1 MNKLKKLFSP
11 IDLTKGCIWKVILW
25 FSFPIL
31 LSYLFQQIYTITD
44 AIICGQYLNSNQVAG
59 VNNTTNIV
67 FIVLQFSFGCT
78 AGFSVVTSNKIG
90 QKDEEG
96 VRKSFAMQIKLSFY
110 ISIIMTI
117 IACIMINPLL
127 KLIGLTRSS
136 NPVQNEIYASARLY
150 VMVIF
155 LGTIAQIFY
164 NLICSF
170 LRSIGDSFTPLV
182 FLIVSTVLNI
192 IIDILFVAVF
202 KWGVFGAA
210 IATVIA
216 QALSAVS
223 CFIYTFIKYPKYRLK
238 LSHFKRDFKFMG
250 YHLKLG
256 LPLAFQFSVLAVGL
270 IVVQA
275 VIVKFDTASTGEV
288 ISACAQN
295 GFGAANKL
303 NSFLMCPF
311 SALGTAMLSYC
322 AQNNGA
328 GNYLRIRS
336 GVKQALIIMLIEY
349 VIFAGAG
356 LLLTINGCYM
366 RMFYSSEKINEMTIF
381 YGNRYLYCDLSLYFI
396 LGTLFVFRN
405 SLQGIGKAIY
415 PFLAGVGELIAR
427 VLVCLILP
435 SLINGGSIDIN
446 ASKSSVLGL
455 AFADPVAWSF
465 AVIIMLFGVIK
476 YIYHTPKKLENN
488 A

>member
-110 ISIIMTI
+110 ISVIMTI

-127 KLIGLTRSS
+127 KLIGLTSSS

-182 FLIVSTVLNI
+182 FLIVSTILNI

-275 VIVKFDTASTGEV
+275 VIVKFDTASTG
-288 ISACAQN
+288 
-295 GFGAANKL
+295 
-303 NSFLMCPF
+303 
-311 SALGTAMLSYC
+311 
-322 AQNNGA
+322 
-328 GNYLRIRS
+328 
-336 GVKQALIIMLIEY
+336 
-349 VIFAGAG
+349 
-356 LLLTINGCYM
+356 
-366 RMFYSSEKINEMTIF
+366 
-381 YGNRYLYCDLSLYFI
+381 
-396 LGTLFVFRN
+396 
-405 SLQGIGKAIY
+405 
-415 PFLAGVGELIAR
+415 
-427 VLVCLILP
+427 
-435 SLINGGSIDIN
+435 
-446 ASKSSVLGL
+446 
-455 AFADPVAWSF
+455 
-465 AVIIMLFGVIK
+465 
-476 YIYHTPKKLENN
+476 
-488 A
+488 